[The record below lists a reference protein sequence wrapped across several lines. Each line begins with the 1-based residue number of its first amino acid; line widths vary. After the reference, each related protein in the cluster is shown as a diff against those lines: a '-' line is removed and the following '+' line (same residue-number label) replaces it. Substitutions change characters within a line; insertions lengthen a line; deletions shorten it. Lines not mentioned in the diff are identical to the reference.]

1 MQARAAARLQY
12 FKFTS
17 DAFPPIVAAVKN
29 LYKAYRAETKRLI
42 DRNESA
48 FDKARL
54 KAMDQEDI
62 DNPPLKLPKWA
73 RLNDMQKMSDSN
85 IKRKT
90 AHGGQEAQLIQKKRV
105 K

>member
-62 DNPPLKLPKWA
+62 ENPPLKLPKWA
-73 RLNDMQKMSDSN
+73 RLIDIQKISDSL
-85 IKRKT
+85 KRKT